1 MPLRPFVFLLPVLM
15 AACAPASGPRVVNNP
30 CDEPS
35 YRALKARSVD
45 SLSKREYEQLQRG
58 DAACANMTQ
67 LLAASASAEPRR
79 PPPRLDTD
87 AHTQAMQSE
96 LGSEIFIRNRGTV
109 PIIVTS
115 VTLHSCVAVA
125 DVCGTQYPRT
135 RINPGDVRRVMRVR
149 YQAESVNASFQYT
162 YRVEPADLAQN

>member
-1 MPLRPFVFLLPVLM
+1 MPLRPFVFLLPMLM

-58 DAACANMTQ
+58 DAACANIQ
-67 LLAASASAEPRR
+67 LLAASTSAESRR

-87 AHTQAMQSE
+87 AYTQAMQSE
-96 LGSEIFIRNRGTV
+96 LGYEIFIRNKSNV

-115 VTLHSCVAVA
+115 VTLTGCVAVR

-135 RINPGDVRRVMRVR
+135 RINPGDVRRVMRVH
-149 YQAESVNASFQYT
+149 YQAESVRASFQYT
-162 YRVEPADLAQN
+162 YRVEPADLAQS

>member
-87 AHTQAMQSE
+87 ADTQAMQSE
-96 LGSEIFIRNRGTV
+96 LGSEIFIRNRAVSYTHL
-109 PIIVTS
+109 
-115 VTLHSCVAVA
+115 TLPTILLV
-125 DVCGTQYPRT
+125 
-135 RINPGDVRRVMRVR
+135 
-149 YQAESVNASFQYT
+149 
-162 YRVEPADLAQN
+162 